1 MARVAEA
8 NTSTYIQGSVDYYAY
23 VSGSNIVVDVYFA
36 MRRTNSYS
44 GATYSSSAVPQ
55 ICISGDSGNF
65 GYSGSAG
72 ITVSGGQQNVWQGI
86 YSASRTFDASRSGNT
101 IYVGWRVTND
111 NSGYLGG
118 SAVAAITLP
127 QAYTTPSGLS
137 VSVAEVYT
145 TGAKFNVS
153 ISSYGNPSSAN
164 GRWIEAGFAGQNAWQ
179 SPSLRSAI
187 AKNTTSAQIVVD
199 NNSTQTSTLTINPN
213 TMYYYGGYASN
224 TQRNISTVSGSIT
237 TLADTPTLSVTRI
250 GETSVTVSYSTPADG
265 GKYAKIIQYS
275 LDNGTTWTTG
285 ATVNTGAASSGT
297 FEISNLHN
305 GTTYTMKCRAN
316 TSAGNTAG
324 SDVVFTTL
332 ESYKIYVPVN
342 GKTKKVKK
350 VYCEVGGKT
359 KAVKKIYASVSGKT
373 KRVF

>member
-1 MARVAEA
+1 MANQYFTCVLDAWRDGRTLYGRMHYYRSGTYTYTDSSFPTPTMNLGGTVYYDEDFANRVRSGI
-8 NTSTYIQGSVDYYAY
+8 NVGDVYSTTFSRY
-23 VSGSNIVVDVYFA
+23 VSGGGD
-36 MRRTNSYS
+36 RTV
-44 GATYSSSAVPQ
+44 TW
-55 ICISGDSGNF
+55 
-65 GYSGSAG
+65 SAG
-72 ITVSGGQQNVWQGI
+72 SGLRSDFAGSWSSTVWFPEP
-86 YSASRTFDASRSGNT
+86 YSD
-101 IYVGWRVTND
+101 
-111 NSGYLGG
+111 
-118 SAVAAITLP
+118 
-127 QAYTTPSGLS
+127 PSGLS
-137 VSVAEVYT
+137 VSVAERYKD
-145 TGAKFNVS
+145 GFKFNVS
-153 ISSYGNPSSAN
+153 LSSYGVPSDAS
-164 GRWIEAGFAGQNAWQ
+164 GRYIEAAVLGQSTYGGTYRYQIASNTK
-179 SPSLRSAI
+179 SASI
-187 AKNTTSAQIVVD
+187 TVT
-199 NNSTQTSTLTINPN
+199 NSNYRGGGLTINPN

-265 GKYAKIIQYS
+265 GKYAKNIQYS

-297 FEISNLHN
+297 FEINDLHN

-332 ESYKIYVPVN
+332 ESYKIYVPVA

-350 VYCEVGGKT
+350 VYASVGGKT
-359 KAVKKIYASVSGKT
+359 KEITKIYASVGGKT

>member
-1 MARVAEA
+1 MNLGGTVYYDEDFANRVRSGI
-8 NTSTYIQGSVDYYAY
+8 NVGDVYSSTFSRY
-23 VSGSNIVVDVYFA
+23 VSGGGD
-36 MRRTNSYS
+36 RTV
-44 GATYSSSAVPQ
+44 TW
-55 ICISGDSGNF
+55 
-65 GYSGSAG
+65 SAG
-72 ITVSGGQQNVWQGI
+72 SGLRSDFAGSWSQTVWFPEP
-86 YSASRTFDASRSGNT
+86 YSD
-101 IYVGWRVTND
+101 
-111 NSGYLGG
+111 
-118 SAVAAITLP
+118 
-127 QAYTTPSGLS
+127 PSGLS
-137 VSVAEVYT
+137 VSIAEKYPR
-145 TGAKFNVS
+145 GAKFNVS
-153 ISSYGNPSSAN
+153 LSSYGVPSDTS
-164 GRWIEAGFAGQNAWQ
+164 GRYIEAAILGQNSYGNSYRYDIA
-179 SPSLRSAI
+179 SNTRSATI
-187 AKNTTSAQIVVD
+187 TVG
-199 NNSTQTSTLTINPN
+199 NSSRTGSPALTINPN
-213 TMYYYGGYASN
+213 TTYYYGGYATN
-224 TQRNISTVSGSIT
+224 TQRSISTVTGSFT
-237 TLADTPTLSVTRI
+237 TLADVPTLSVTRI

-265 GKYAKIIQYS
+265 GKYAKNIQYS

-316 TSAGNTAG
+316 TSSGNTAG

>member
-8 NTSTYIQGSVDYYAY
+8 NTSAYIQGSVDYYAW
-23 VSGSNIVVDVYFA
+23 VENGNIIVDVYFQ

-44 GATYSSSAVPQ
+44 GATWSGTAVPA

-65 GYSGSAG
+65 NYSGSAG
-72 ITVSGGQQNVWQGI
+72 ITVSGGQQGTWQQI
-86 YSASRTFDASRSGNT
+86 YFASRTFDASRSGNT

-111 NSGYLGG
+111 NSGYLEG

-137 VSVAEVYT
+137 VSVAERYKD
-145 TGAKFNVS
+145 GFKFNVS
-153 ISSYGNPSSAN
+153 LSSYGVPSDAS
-164 GRWIEAGFAGQNAWQ
+164 GRYIEAAVLGQNSYGGTYRYQIA
-179 SPSLRSAI
+179 SNTKSASI
-187 AKNTTSAQIVVD
+187 TVT
-199 NNSTQTSTLTINPN
+199 NSNYRGGGLTINPN

-237 TLADTPTLSVTRI
+237 TLADAPTLSVTRI

-265 GKYAKIIQYS
+265 GKYAKNIQYS

-316 TSAGNTAG
+316 TSSGNTAG